1 MLDFYCG
8 PEDEVEDSGS
18 ELLEDLMPDPDA
30 VFLDLDDVLPPADE
44 L

>member
-30 VFLDLDDVLPPADE
+30 ELLGFEDVLPPADE